1 MNTETVVYLVNIYV
15 KKGFENVFMEATKLN
30 RAGTRGEAGNIR
42 FDLLKKEGKEGEF
55 LLLEVYKSLDAVEEH
70 RKTSHY
76 TTWRESV
83 EGMMEKPREG
93 TKYSPLLA
101 DDYI

>member
-1 MNTETVVYLVNIYV
+1 MDTETVVYLVNIYV

-30 RAGTRGEAGNIR
+30 RAGTRKEPGNIR
-42 FDLLKKEGKEGEF
+42 FDLLGKEGKEGEF
-55 LLLEVYKSLDAVEEH
+55 LLFEVYESQGAVNEH
-70 RKTSHY
+70 KKTAHY
-76 TTWRESV
+76 AAWRESV

-93 TKYSPLLA
+93 IKYSPLLS